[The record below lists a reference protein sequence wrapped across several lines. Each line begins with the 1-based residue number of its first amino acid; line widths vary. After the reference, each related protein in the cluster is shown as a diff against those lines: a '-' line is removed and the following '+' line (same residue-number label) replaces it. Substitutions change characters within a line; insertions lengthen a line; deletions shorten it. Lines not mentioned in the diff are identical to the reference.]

1 MQTKTIVVE
10 EEGEEQP
17 AAKSGKII
25 ECKTRKGGRQI
36 GGGMTGR
43 QWVEWKNHIF
53 LFKWVWCCLHVNME
67 QWLIIK

>member
-1 MQTKTIVVE
+1 MKMQTKTIRVE

-25 ECKTRKGGRQI
+25 ECKTSKGGRQI

-43 QWVEWKNHIF
+43 Q
-53 LFKWVWCCLHVNME
+53 
-67 QWLIIK
+67 

>member
-1 MQTKTIVVE
+1 MCSDEKIITMKMQTKTIVVE

-17 AAKSGKII
+17 TAKSGKII

-43 QWVEWKNHIF
+43 Q
-53 LFKWVWCCLHVNME
+53 
-67 QWLIIK
+67 